1 MKTPSKKLP
10 ALMFSS
16 MVLLMPA
23 CADLSLAS
31 MDNTKQLQDLR
42 DIDRDGVIEAREQC
56 ADTLAGSTIDNV
68 GCSKQVDDMLWTIYT
83 VDQSL

>member
-1 MKTPSKKLP
+1 LS
-10 ALMFSS
+10 A

-23 CADLSLAS
+23 CADLSLAK

-42 DIDRDGVIEAREQC
+42 DLDRDGVIEAREQC

-68 GCSKQVDDMLWTIYT
+68 GCIKQTNEMIWTIYT
-83 VDQSL
+83 VDQSQ